1 MAYTMYMYMNKVLR
15 DVMVIAIVALLVT
28 FVVHLQK
35 EQQVEPRV
43 GNDADVH
50 GCIPSAGY
58 TWCEAK
64 QKCLREWEE
73 QCVLDNTTDT
83 TDTTDTTSGVMSEA
97 DARSIAEVSCIKGG
111 ESLRPGYYNENSRTW
126 WFDANLNA
134 TKPGCNPACVV
145 SSDTRTAEINWR
157 CTGAVIPKPETAKG
171 HVTGT
176 VSIGPICPVER
187 EGVPCEVPAE
197 VYTSRSVVVYD
208 RDGVTVLEKT
218 PLTSK
223 GTYDI
228 ALKAGTYWIQ
238 IEPAGIGPGEKKQVT
253 ISDGTVTLDFDIDT
267 GIR

>member
-1 MAYTMYMYMNKVLR
+1 MKKVQ
-15 DVMVIAIVALLVT
+15 IVAIGVLIALCALIGAWYS
-28 FVVHLQK
+28 VVRQK
-35 EQQVEPRV
+35 DVDEQHV

-58 TWCEAK
+58 AWCEVK

-73 QCVLDNTTDT
+73 QCTLDNTTDT
-83 TDTTDTTSGVMSEA
+83 TDTIDTTDTTNATSSVMTEA
-97 DARSIAEVSCIKGG
+97 NARGIAEASCIKGG
-111 ESLRPGYYNENSRTW
+111 ESLRPGYYNERSRTW

-157 CTGAVIPKPETAKG
+157 CTGAIVPKPETAKG

-176 VSIGPICPVER
+176 VRIGPICPVER

-197 VYTSRSVVVYD
+197 VYTSRNVVVYAK
-208 RDGVTVLEKT
+208 DGVTVLLKT
-218 PLTSK
+218 PLTPK
-223 GTYDI
+223 GTYDV